1 MAAAAAGFQL
11 IGTAASTYANVKAAD
26 TEARV
31 KQAEARAVVD
41 SAQLEEI
48 QQRRR
53 AAIATGQANAIAAAS
68 GLDLTS
74 GTPLLMELDRAK
86 QSEIEAQSIRRSGA
100 MQASGLRFQSDL
112 ARKSI
117 PWTIIGAGAQ
127 TGSILSQYKAGTM

>member
-1 MAAAAAGFQL
+1 MAAAAAGLQL
-11 IGTAASTYANVKAAD
+11 LGTAGSTYAQVKAAD

-31 KQAEARAVVD
+31 KQAEARAVEG
-41 SAQLEEI
+41 STQLEEI

-86 QSEIEAQSIRRSGA
+86 QSEIEAQSIRRTGA
-100 MQASGLRFQSDL
+100 MQASGLRFQSAL
-112 ARKSI
+112 AKKSI
-117 PWTIIGAGAQ
+117 PWTIIGGAAQ
-127 TGSILSQYKAGTM
+127 GGSILSQYKAGTM